1 MLLCFFFK
9 QKTAYEMRISDWSS
23 DVCSSDLVDELQL
36 AIEQRA
42 DALQYVVHL
51 RFEHEHDRAVRE
63 IGVWPVQ
70 HEQVREAT
78 DADALVRFGAIAPGI
93 VEIKAVEAADL
104 HRRKKIG
111 ERKSTPLNSSH

>member
-1 MLLCFFFK
+1 MPFRTRADAGPDAVLGTFLDLR
-9 QKTAYEMRISDWSS
+9 RIGVLTRGRD
-23 DVCSSDLVDELQL
+23 VDELQL

-93 VEIKAVEAADL
+93 VEIKAD
-104 HRRKKIG
+104 
-111 ERKSTPLNSSH
+111 RKSVV